1 MDPMVNVT
9 IKKVP
14 AICLLKSARLLSL
27 ASQLLLSSQNTHLLD
42 TSGEQFP
49 VAEVSRESCS

>member
-1 MDPMVNVT
+1 MANVT

-14 AICLLKSARLLSL
+14 AMCLVKSARLLPL
-27 ASQLLLSSQNTHLLD
+27 VSQPLLYSWNTHLLD

-49 VAEVSRESCS
+49 VAEVSRKSCA

>member
-1 MDPMVNVT
+1 MGPMANVT

-14 AICLLKSARLLSL
+14 SVCLVKSARLLPL
-27 ASQLLLSSQNTHLLD
+27 VSQPLLYSWNTHLLD

-49 VAEVSRESCS
+49 VAKVSRKSCA